1 MNEPL
6 LPAPPPIRR
15 RFSPGDILRVLVGL
29 GFLVI
34 GLLLATVAKETLSGV
49 ESDVVEAVSRLPDEI
64 EHGVFA
70 TAQLLATLFPLAVLL
85 LVIWRRNW
93 RLLVS
98 LFAASVL
105 ASVATQLIERW
116 LGVRETVNVL
126 AERAV
131 VGSWLIDPNF
141 PSTSYLAAAA
151 GWVAAGTPWLPV
163 RWRRAAWWWIALLV
177 VLRIVGSG
185 DPALDVVLAVALGV
199 VLGTLVLLVAGSPN
213 QEPDPAELLASLRAV
228 GMDPSVV
235 ERIPGT
241 GRASAFVVTERQG
254 SVAQVK
260 LRTPHDRSADLL
272 ERLYQA
278 VRLRSS
284 EISPPFSTLKRRV
297 EHEALM
303 LASSRA
309 AGARTLSVLSV
320 GTTPSGS
327 AFIVMDQPQGVI
339 ASELDTAQLTSA
351 TVRDFWVQLGAL
363 HHARIAHRAPGLD
376 RIAVDVESEEVC
388 FVDLD
393 EADLAAPPR
402 DRARDIAVALVDLAL
417 SVGAEA
423 AVSSALDVEG
433 IDVTSALPLLQ
444 PLALP
449 SPVRA
454 RLRADKS
461 VLEKLRTEI
470 QEQTGAPLPE
480 LDRLERFSTR
490 TVVMIVAAAL
500 AFYALLP
507 QLASIDTTIEA
518 FGDAEPLWIPAILG
532 AAAVTYVFA
541 TVSLLGSVG
550 IALPFF
556 ASLRASVATAFA
568 SLVGPATTGRM
579 ALSVRFLQRAGL
591 DSADASASVVLN
603 SVAGLVTHLLLMF
616 SFFAW
621 TGSSSIGGFSLPEAN
636 TVLLVLAVVAAVL
649 AFSAVLGPI
658 RRRILAPA
666 GRVAR
671 QAGGY
676 VALVVQSPVRVL
688 ALLGGSSLI
697 TLSYVAALVFSIE
710 AFGGGIAVP
719 QIAAAYLGAA
729 AIANLAPTPGGLGAL
744 EAAMIAALTGFGL
757 EDGTAVSSVLTFR
770 LGTFWLPIIPGW
782 LAFRWMQNNDEL

>member
-15 RFSPGDILRVLVGL
+15 RFSPGDILRVLIGL
-29 GFLVI
+29 GFLVV

-64 EHGVFA
+64 EHGVIA

-116 LGVRETVNVL
+116 LGVRESVNVL

-151 GWVAAGTPWLPV
+151 AWVAAGTPWLPV

-177 VLRIVGSG
+177 VLRVVGSG

-213 QEPDPAELLASLRAV
+213 QEPDPAELLASLRAA

-235 ERIPGT
+235 ERVPGI
-241 GRASAFVVTERQG
+241 GRASAFLVTERQG

-327 AFIVMDQPQGVI
+327 AFIVTDQPQGVI
-339 ASELDTAQLTSA
+339 ASELDTVQLTSV

-363 HHARIAHRAPGLD
+363 HRARIAHRAPGLD
-376 RIAVDVESEEVC
+376 RIAVDLESEEVC

-393 EADLAAPPR
+393 EADLAALPR

-461 VLEKLRTEI
+461 VLEKLRIEI

-518 FGDAEPLWIPAILG
+518 FGEAEPIWIPAILG
-532 AAAVTYVFA
+532 AGAVTYVFA

-550 IALPFF
+550 IALPFL

-636 TVLLVLAVVAAVL
+636 TVLLLLAVVAAVL
-649 AFSAVLGPI
+649 TLAAVLGPI

-676 VALVVQSPVRVL
+676 VALVVQSPIRVL

-757 EDGTAVSSVLTFR
+757 EDGTAISSVLAFR